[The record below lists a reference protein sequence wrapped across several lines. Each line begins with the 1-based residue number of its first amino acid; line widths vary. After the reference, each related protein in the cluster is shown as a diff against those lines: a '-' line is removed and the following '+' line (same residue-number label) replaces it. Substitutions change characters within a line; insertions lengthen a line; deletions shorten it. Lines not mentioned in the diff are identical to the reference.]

1 MQRPKSQT
9 LVALISLSAL
19 LLASVHV
26 VSHEGFELGTDT
38 AHDVVHG
45 KAGPF
50 GDEANLLDDCLQCP
64 LCQDA
69 GSTRPSSS
77 SASAHF
83 VLLEDVR
90 SKVFDFHFWPEN
102 QKIGLQSHAPR
113 APPTLL

>member
-9 LVALISLSAL
+9 LVAIISLSAL

-26 VSHEGFELGTDT
+26 VSHEGFEFGTDT
-38 AHDVVHG
+38 ARDVVHG
-45 KAGPF
+45 KAGTC
-50 GDEANLLDDCLQCP
+50 GDEADLSDECLQCP
-64 LCQDA
+64 LCQNA
-69 GSTRPSSS
+69 GSTRPNAS

-90 SKVFDFHFWPEN
+90 SKVFDFHAWPGS

-113 APPTLL
+113 APPTSL